1 MKKTVFYLMLFV
13 FILAGTMISN
23 AEKSNDVSNVEGIEQ
38 AYYTRMTGSI
48 GQYPIVMH
56 LDAFAKNGSYCG
68 YYYYRSRPN
77 TKFKLV
83 VKATRTK
90 RHEYWAKELTVY
102 EYTPSGKHTGSFV
115 GTAHG
120 ADCDGYVFSGTFY
133 NSKGQNFRFYVDDDH
148 E

>member
-1 MKKTVFYLMLFV
+1 MKKTFFYLLLFV
-13 FILAGTMISN
+13 FILTGTMMTN
-23 AEKSNDVSNVEGIEQ
+23 ARKTKVLPGVEKTQSD
-38 AYYTRMTGSI
+38 YYRMTGSI

-77 TKFKLV
+77 TKFKLI
-83 VKATRTK
+83 VKSTKTK
-90 RHEYWAKELTVY
+90 RHEYWAKELTIY
-102 EYTPSGKHTGSFV
+102 EYTPAGNHTGSFV

-120 ADCDGYVFSGTFY
+120 ADCDGCVFSGTFY
-133 NSKGQNFRFYVDDDH
+133 NSKGQSFRFHVEDDC